1 MELDV
6 ISFLSSSFFFGFE
19 NINKNTKGNA
29 AAAKLIIYSNT
40 CMQLLFIYMVVQ
52 PIYLVYFKTPSRLV
66 RLQHLI
72 YATLTPVIIVPNKV
86 VIVCTDVLGF
96 LPPTVLSWHLL
107 YAAVYCVATYEQ
119 YAVPAAPAGAKR
131 PALAIARSAV
141 LPPPST

>member
-19 NINKNTKGNA
+19 NINKITKGNA
-29 AAAKLIIYSNT
+29 AAAKLIICSNT

-96 LPPTVLSWHLL
+96 LPPTVLSCIYYMQL
-107 YAAVYCVATYEQ
+107 CT
-119 YAVPAAPAGAKR
+119 
-131 PALAIARSAV
+131 V
-141 LPPPST
+141 LRHMNNMQSQQRQQELKDQH